1 MKGKMQKDQETKI
14 KVTEQC
20 IPETGTRRQR
30 KDLNNRCKAMEE
42 EGNKGRNKEIFSKVK
57 EITRKFIPRMG
68 SLKSRVGKVIGDKKG
83 MKNRWKE
90 YSEELH
96 SEDKRIKK
104 EQSDMTEYK
113 MEPEVM
119 EAEVE
124 WAIKQLKDDKA
135 TEQNGIVIKA
145 DEKDYKKNMQQYMEN
160 WKMTKRLE
168 RIKIYT
174 YI

>member
-1 MKGKMQKDQETKI
+1 
-14 KVTEQC
+14 
-20 IPETGTRRQR
+20 
-30 KDLNNRCKAMEE
+30 
-42 EGNKGRNKEIFSKVK
+42 
-57 EITRKFIPRMG
+57 
-68 SLKSRVGKVIGDKKG
+68 
-83 MKNRWKE
+83 
-90 YSEELH
+90 
-96 SEDKRIKK
+96 
-104 EQSDMTEYK
+104 
-113 MEPEVM
+113 M

-135 TEQNGIVIKA
+135 TEQNGILIKA

>member
-1 MKGKMQKDQETKI
+1 
-14 KVTEQC
+14 
-20 IPETGTRRQR
+20 
-30 KDLNNRCKAMEE
+30 
-42 EGNKGRNKEIFSKVK
+42 
-57 EITRKFIPRMG
+57 
-68 SLKSRVGKVIGDKKG
+68 
-83 MKNRWKE
+83 
-90 YSEELH
+90 
-96 SEDKRIKK
+96 
-104 EQSDMTEYK
+104 

-135 TEQNGIVIKA
+135 TGHNGILIKA